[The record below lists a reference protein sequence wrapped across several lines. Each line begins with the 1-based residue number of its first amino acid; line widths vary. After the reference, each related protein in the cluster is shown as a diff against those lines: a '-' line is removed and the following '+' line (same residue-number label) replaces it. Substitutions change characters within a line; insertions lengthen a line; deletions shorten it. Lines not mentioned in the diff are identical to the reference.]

1 MPDLDWRPQLTFF
14 ANEYPK
20 NEIVWRL
27 WVGLGTQLEKSERWN
42 DALKWYLEG
51 AKTQESI
58 NECLLCSVLYVRIGR
73 IYQLRSE
80 FRDLNEALRYYQR
93 ALAAQDPL
101 ETNESKQA
109 QLYKGDIYLAQP
121 DKYSFEE
128 TRTEL
133 EQALKLDPNSYWGL
147 VDMGRLVMR
156 EIKDLDQAESY
167 FQSAV
172 NINPNHPYT
181 YYLLGEVYRCVA
193 TWPRP
198 RHLTAR
204 PWRSRRII
212 RRRLKA

>member
-1 MPDLDWRPQLTFF
+1 M
-14 ANEYPK
+14 
-20 NEIVWRL
+20 
-27 WVGLGTQLEKSERWN
+27 
-42 DALKWYLEG
+42 
-51 AKTQESI
+51 
-58 NECLLCSVLYVRIGR
+58 
-73 IYQLRSE
+73 
-80 FRDLNEALRYYQR
+80 
-93 ALAAQDPL
+93 

-181 YYLLGEVYRCVA
+181 YYLLGEVYR
-193 TWPRP
+193 
-198 RHLTAR
+198 AR
-204 PWRSRRII
+204 GDLAQAEASYRQALAQQADYPPALEG
-212 RRRLKA
+212 LKALGVEP